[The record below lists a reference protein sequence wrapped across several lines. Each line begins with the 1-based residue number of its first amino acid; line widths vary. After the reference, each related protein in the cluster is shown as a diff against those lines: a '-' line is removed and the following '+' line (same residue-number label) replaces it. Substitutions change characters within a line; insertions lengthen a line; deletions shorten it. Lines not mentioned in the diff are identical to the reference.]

1 MSLRSLQKDDTYCI
15 KAYRR
20 SHTSILQLCRKA
32 REAEEE
38 DEDSSS
44 SASQIAARKH
54 KVKVA
59 KKKHHLSDAFV

>member
-32 REAEEE
+32 REAEE
-38 DEDSSS
+38 DEDSGS
-44 SASQIAARKH
+44 SASQIVARKH

>member
-32 REAEEE
+32 REAEE
-38 DEDSSS
+38 DEDRS
-44 SASQIAARKH
+44 SASQIVARKH

>member
-32 REAEEE
+32 REAEE
-38 DEDSSS
+38 DEDSS
-44 SASQIAARKH
+44 SASQIVARKH

>member
-32 REAEEE
+32 REAEE
-38 DEDSSS
+38 DEDS
-44 SASQIAARKH
+44 SASQIVARKH

>member
-32 REAEEE
+32 REAE
-38 DEDSSS
+38 DSSS
-44 SASQIAARKH
+44 SASQIVARKH

>member
-32 REAEEE
+32 REAEE

-44 SASQIAARKH
+44 SASQIVARKH

>member
-20 SHTSILQLCRKA
+20 SHTNILQLCRKA
-32 REAEEE
+32 REAEE
-38 DEDSSS
+38 DEDSS